1 MFRACLGL
9 ISLLVLISAVPA
21 AAEITLR
28 FDPVDQTIPVGGSGH
43 LSVFTDEPVDL
54 RTIELWVH
62 YDPAILTS
70 IHGSGGDLFTNSGCT
85 LFQDFNDNTPGEW
98 YGTAIALG
106 FDCWLTGPGEL
117 YRWDFDGLAP
127 GFSHVDAVQVRL
139 YDPDAVVLDEVTLP
153 GTLVFVGSG
162 TDVET
167 APGFGLELG
176 LAPNPF
182 NPSCRLSLRSEL
194 IGPARLDLFDITGKH
209 LDTLWQGNL
218 DGELEVNWRGLD
230 EHGRTLP
237 SGAYLFRLKDASG
250 RQVSTRGLLLK

>member
-1 MFRACLGL
+1 MLRAALAL
-9 ISLLVLISAVPA
+9 IILVA
-21 AAEITLR
+21 ALPVSAEITLR
-28 FDPVDQTIPVGGSGH
+28 FDPIDQTIPVGGSGH
-43 LSVFTDEPVDL
+43 LSVFTDEAIDL

-62 YDPAILTS
+62 YNPAILTS
-70 IHGSGGDLFTNSGCT
+70 IHGSGGDLFADSGCT

-139 YDPDAVVLDEVTLP
+139 YDPDAVVIEDVTLP

-162 TDVET
+162 TDAEP
-167 APGFGLELG
+167 APGAGLELG

-182 NPSCRLSLRSEL
+182 NPSCRLSLHGKAN
-194 IGPARLDLFDITGKH
+194 GPARLDLFDITGKS
-209 LDTLWQGNL
+209 LGTIWQGNL
-218 DGELEVNWRGLD
+218 NGTLEVNWQGLD
-230 EHGRTLP
+230 ARGTALP
-237 SGAYLFRLKDASG
+237 SGAYLFRLMDASG
-250 RQVSTRGLLLK
+250 RQVTTRGLLLK